1 MKMFTWSVVYNSVRY
16 QVIPLFANSRL
27 IACWMVVV
35 ELLAR
40 IIADVESGNIKRQN
54 RDDSTGDIREFSY
67 KKKQKQSIAF

>member
-1 MKMFTWSVVYNSVRY
+1 
-16 QVIPLFANSRL
+16 
-27 IACWMVVV
+27 MVVV

>member
-1 MKMFTWSVVYNSVRY
+1 MKIFTWSVVYNSVRY
-16 QVIPLFANSRL
+16 QVIPRFANSRL

-67 KKKQKQSIAF
+67 KKNKQSIAF

>member
-1 MKMFTWSVVYNSVRY
+1 
-16 QVIPLFANSRL
+16 
-27 IACWMVVV
+27 MVVV

-67 KKKQKQSIAF
+67 KKNKQSIAF